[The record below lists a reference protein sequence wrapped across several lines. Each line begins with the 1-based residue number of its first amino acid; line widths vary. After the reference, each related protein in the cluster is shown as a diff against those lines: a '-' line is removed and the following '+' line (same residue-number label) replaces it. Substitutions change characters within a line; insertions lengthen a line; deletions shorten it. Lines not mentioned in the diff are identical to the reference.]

1 MLVDTY
7 RIVRSLEKTG
17 LSRRQ
22 SVAIMLVMD
31 NILKSHIDHL
41 NSSTLKR
48 SELENL
54 NYSYRSALSK
64 QKDELS
70 SLRLKESAVLKSENE
85 FLIKEIERLTSKFNE
100 FNSSLKSEIN
110 LDLNNHKSD
119 NRELGTDIHL
129 ATSQVIHKLLV
140 KISVLKMNM
149 ETVKVNLTRD
159 IVWYSFGF
167 FLGILTLDFF
177 IPKVPQRPL
186 KIKNER
192 SDQ

>member
-7 RIVRSLEKTG
+7 RIVRSLERTG

-31 NILKSHIDHL
+31 NILKSHIETL
-41 NSSTLKR
+41 NNSTLKR

-54 NYSYRSALSK
+54 NYSYKSSLSK

-70 SLRLKESAVLKSENE
+70 SLRLKESAVLKSESE
-85 FLIKEIERLTSKFNE
+85 FLVKEISRLNSKFNE
-100 FNSSLKSEIN
+100 LNSSLKSEIN
-110 LDLNNHKSD
+110 LDLNNHKSE
-119 NRELGTDIHL
+119 NREIGTDIHL
-129 ATSQVIHKLLV
+129 QTSQVVHKLLV

-159 IVWYSFGF
+159 IVCKTF
-167 FLGILTLDFF
+167 D
-177 IPKVPQRPL
+177 
-186 KIKNER
+186 
-192 SDQ
+192 

>member
-7 RIVRSLEKTG
+7 RIVRSLERTG

-41 NSSTLKR
+41 NNSTLKR

-85 FLIKEIERLTSKFNE
+85 FLIKEIERLNSKFQE
-100 FNSSLKSEIN
+100 LNSSLKSEIN

-129 ATSQVIHKLLV
+129 RTSQVIHKLLV
-140 KISVLKMNM
+140 RISVLKMNM

-159 IVWYSFGF
+159 IVCKLCIVDISRVF
-167 FLGILTLDFF
+167 FWICYRDFDLGLFD
-177 IPKVPQRPL
+177 
-186 KIKNER
+186 
-192 SDQ
+192 S